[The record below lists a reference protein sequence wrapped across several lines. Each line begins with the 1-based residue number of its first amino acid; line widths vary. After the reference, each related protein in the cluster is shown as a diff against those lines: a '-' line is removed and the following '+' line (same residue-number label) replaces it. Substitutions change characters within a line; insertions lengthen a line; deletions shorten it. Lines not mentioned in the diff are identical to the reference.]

1 MFKPGD
7 EKYKNL
13 SLLFNCLN
21 GILFTSHYYFY
32 IFLQLNELNQAL
44 LLLDEG

>member
-21 GILFTSHYYFY
+21 GILFMSLLFLPTVTY
-32 IFLQLNELNQAL
+32 IFLQLNE
-44 LLLDEG
+44 

>member
-7 EKYKNL
+7 EKYKKL

-21 GILFTSHYYFY
+21 GILYASLLFLH
-32 IFLQLNELNQAL
+32 IFAIERMKL
-44 LLLDEG
+44 GIT

>member
-7 EKYKNL
+7 EKYKKL

-21 GILFTSHYYFY
+21 GILFTVKSPKFGSAPKFGFFTN
-32 IFLQLNELNQAL
+32 II
-44 LLLDEG
+44 

>member
-13 SLLFNCLN
+13 TLLFNCLN
-21 GILFTSHYYFY
+21 EILFMSLLFLH
-32 IFLQLNELNQAL
+32 IFAIEQMIS
-44 LLLDEG
+44 GIR